1 MKSTVRQESR
11 KSLKE
16 RNGIE
21 LSMNTDSVTTRT
33 EMMIGEN
40 GSFPVSVLATTIE
53 IKMAAAAG
61 IGKPCVYLPG
71 AFG

>member
-1 MKSTVRQESR
+1 MN
-11 KSLKE
+11 E

-21 LSMNTDSVTTRT
+21 LTMKVASMITMA

-53 IKMAAAAG
+53 IRMPAAAG
-61 IGKPCVYLPG
+61 IGSPCVYLPG
-71 AFG
+71 RCGWPS